1 MPCFTLK
8 HLILHNRDLEPS
20 KVKARVRT
28 ALVKEA
34 TKRSKVT
41 GEGGRGM
48 LFMRQPYLEKATIAK
63 KTKNKKK
70 HMNATKTYE
79 ILFVVSANP
88 N

>member
-1 MPCFTLK
+1 
-8 HLILHNRDLEPS
+8 
-20 KVKARVRT
+20 
-28 ALVKEA
+28 
-34 TKRSKVT
+34 
-41 GEGGRGM
+41 M